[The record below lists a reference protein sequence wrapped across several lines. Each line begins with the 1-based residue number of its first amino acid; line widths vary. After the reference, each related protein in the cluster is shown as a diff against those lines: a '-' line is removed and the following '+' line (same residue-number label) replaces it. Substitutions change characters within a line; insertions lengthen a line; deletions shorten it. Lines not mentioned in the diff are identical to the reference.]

1 MYRPCRAWAR
11 IVKAKQSGRHPGPR
25 RDEFCSGPYGC
36 WGGRI
41 AAQGVPPNL
50 VSFALAASDGRV
62 EARMGDGDLMR
73 ASDDDRQQVVDRL
86 RVAFEAGRLRMEE
99 FTERVGLAYQ
109 AVTYGDLVKLHADLP
124 AASPEAAPAAA
135 TRASPASQAVAAKR
149 SFFADLPAPL
159 KALWTIWLV
168 AVSVNVVV
176 WVLVVGTS
184 GHFVYPWPVWVA
196 GPYGAVLLGISAPV
210 VHVRRSRPRPVRLPS
225 PGEADSRRELGS

>member
-1 MYRPCRAWAR
+1 
-11 IVKAKQSGRHPGPR
+11 
-25 RDEFCSGPYGC
+25 
-36 WGGRI
+36 
-41 AAQGVPPNL
+41 
-50 VSFALAASDGRV
+50 
-62 EARMGDGDLMR
+62 MGDGDLMR

-99 FTERVGLAYQ
+99 FTDRVGLAYQ

-124 AASPEAAPAAA
+124 AASLEADPQAASAAA
-135 TRASPASQAVAAKR
+135 TRASPASPAVAAKR

-184 GHFVYPWPVWVA
+184 GHFIYPWPVWVA

-210 VHVRRSRPRPVRLPS
+210 VHVRRSRPLPVPHPS
-225 PGEADSRRELGS
+225 PGEADSRRKLGS